1 MIGDRANGL
10 KITGDPTIEFKI
22 SWVRTNGDRI
32 MGVKTC
38 GDKKLIYRVNLSSV
52 TGL

>member
-10 KITGDPTIEFKI
+10 KITRDPIIGFKI
-22 SWVRTNGDRI
+22 SEVITNGDRI

-38 GDKKLIYRVNLSSV
+38 GDK
-52 TGL
+52 